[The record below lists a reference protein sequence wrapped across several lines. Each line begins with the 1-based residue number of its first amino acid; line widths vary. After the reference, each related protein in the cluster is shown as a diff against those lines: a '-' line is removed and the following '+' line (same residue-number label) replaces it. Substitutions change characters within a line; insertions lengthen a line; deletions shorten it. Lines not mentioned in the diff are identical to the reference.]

1 MAKALGSPPLTY
13 NAALP
18 NPTQPHPETSPIMD
32 QELRDARSAAI
43 LRTTLVSVVINVV
56 LSAVKIFAGVVG
68 QSQALIADGIHSL
81 SDLLSDLLVWYAGRH
96 STQAPDGDHPYGH
109 GRYEAVA
116 TLVLGGLLAL
126 VAIGIGWDAGVRLF
140 APGELLAPAPMA
152 LYAAL
157 ASILIK
163 EWLYWY
169 TLAYAKRVQSQMLRA
184 NAWHHRSDAIS
195 SVVVLVGVAGTMAGL
210 PYLDAIAAILVAVM
224 IAHIAW
230 ELGAEAFCELVDT
243 GLDAQRLARCAPDHP
258 VRGRGA
264 RCPHAA
270 HPAPWGLRLRRRPHP
285 GGPQGQRVR
294 GTPDQRPGGTTA
306 EGTDRRT
313 HGRDGPHRPR
323 GRRALRPPFDL
334 PLRAEAMLRLSRL
347 WDGIPEAR
355 ERLHTVLHYL
365 NGRIDVELFL
375 PLGLCGGD
383 AEHAPGPA

>member
-1 MAKALGSPPLTY
+1 
-13 NAALP
+13 
-18 NPTQPHPETSPIMD
+18 
-32 QELRDARSAAI
+32 
-43 LRTTLVSVVINVV
+43 
-56 LSAVKIFAGVVG
+56 
-68 QSQALIADGIHSL
+68 
-81 SDLLSDLLVWYAGRH
+81 LVWYAGRH

-109 GRYEAVA
+109 ARYEAVA
-116 TLVLGGLLAL
+116 TLVLGGLLGL

-140 APGELLAPAPMA
+140 SPGELLAPEPIA

-163 EWLYWY
+163 EWLYRY

-184 NAWHHRSDAIS
+184 NAWHHRTDAIS

-230 ELGAEAFCELVDT
+230 DLGAEAFRELVDT
-243 GLDAQRLARCAPDHP
+243 GLDTQRLAAVRQTILSVGGVRDVHMLRTRRLGGFASADVHILVDPRVSVSEGHLISVLVERRLKQEIDEVTDVTVHIDPEDDERVAP
-258 VRGRGA
+258 G
-264 RCPHAA
+264 
-270 HPAPWGLRLRRRPHP
+270 
-285 GGPQGQRVR
+285 
-294 GTPDQRPGGTTA
+294 
-306 EGTDRRT
+306 
-313 HGRDGPHRPR
+313 
-323 GRRALRPPFDL
+323 FDL

-347 WDGIPEAR
+347 WDGIPEAG

-383 AEHAPGPA
+383 PEQARRLRDRLQLAVKPDAAFNRITVFFG

>member
-1 MAKALGSPPLTY
+1 
-13 NAALP
+13 
-18 NPTQPHPETSPIMD
+18 MD

-140 APGELLAPAPMA
+140 SPGELLAPAPMA

-230 ELGAEAFCELVDT
+230 ELGAEAFRELVDT
-243 GLDAQRLARCAPDHP
+243 GLDAQRLAE
-258 VRGRGA
+258 VRQTILSVGGVRDV
-264 RCPHAA
+264 HM
-270 HPAPWGLRLRRRPHP
+270 LRTRRL
-285 GGPQGQRVR
+285 GGMASADVHILVDPQGQRVR
-294 GTPDQRPGGTTA
+294 GTPDQRPGGTAA

-323 GRRALRPPFDL
+323 GRRAVRSALRPAL
-334 PLRAEAMLRLSRL
+334 ARGGHAA
-347 WDGIPEAR
+347 PEPT
-355 ERLHTVLHYL
+355 LGWHPG
-365 NGRIDVELFL
+365 GR
-375 PLGLCGGD
+375 G
-383 AEHAPGPA
+383 APAHGPALPQRPHRRGAVSAAGALRRRRRACPEPA